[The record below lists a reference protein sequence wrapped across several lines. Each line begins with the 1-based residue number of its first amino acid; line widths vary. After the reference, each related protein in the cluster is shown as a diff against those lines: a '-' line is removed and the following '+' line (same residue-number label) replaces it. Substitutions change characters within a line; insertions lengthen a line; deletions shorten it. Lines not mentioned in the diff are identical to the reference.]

1 MESWFVLVNYCFRW
15 LINNMNNKN
24 NEFSKAFEGVKV
36 HPNAFVDSNAEL
48 HDGVIIS
55 QGAIVGPNVIIGK
68 DTEIGPNAVIT
79 GRTQIG
85 KNNKIFPNVFIGL
98 DPQDLKF
105 NGASTEVIIGDNNIF
120 RECVT
125 INKATYEGEKTIIG
139 NNNLLMAYSHIGHNC
154 ELGNGIV
161 LSNSV
166 QVAGHVKVEDRA
178 IIGGCLGVHQF
189 VHIGYLAMI
198 GGMTRVD
205 RDVPPFCIAEGHPGR
220 LRGLNRIGIKRS
232 GLMENKDF
240 DLKLLQN
247 TWNLLFKSNDA
258 ISNSLEKVMKGEL
271 DISSSR
277 LCSFLKESISKE
289 RRGPMPIVNL

>member
-1 MESWFVLVNYCFRW
+1 ME
-15 LINNMNNKN
+15 NKN
-24 NEFSKAFEGVKV
+24 TELNSSFSGVKV
-36 HPNAFVDSNAEL
+36 HSQAFVDPSAEL

-85 KNNKIFPNVFIGL
+85 KNNKIYPNVFIGL
-98 DPQDLKF
+98 DPQDLKYK
-105 NGASTEVIIGDNNIF
+105 GASTEVIIGDNNTF

-125 INKATYEGEKTIIG
+125 INKATDEGEKTIIG
-139 NNNLLMAYSHIGHNC
+139 NNNLLMAYTHIGHNC
-154 ELGNGIV
+154 KVGNMIV

-166 QVAGHVKVEDRA
+166 QVAGHVKIEDKA
-178 IIGGCLGVHQF
+178 IIGGCLGIHQF

-205 RDVPPFCIAEGHPGR
+205 RDVPPFCLAEGHPGR

-232 GLMENKDF
+232 GLMENKDYDF
-240 DLKLLQN
+240 KLLQS
-247 TWNLLFKSNDA
+247 TWNLLFKSDDA
-258 ISNSLEKVMKGEL
+258 ISNSLEKVMTGQL
-271 DISSSR
+271 DISSSK
-277 LCSFLKESISKE
+277 LCNFLKESISKE
-289 RRGPMPIVNL
+289 RRGPMPVVNL

>member
-1 MESWFVLVNYCFRW
+1 ME
-15 LINNMNNKN
+15 NKN
-24 NEFSKAFEGVKV
+24 TEFKSSFSGAKV
-36 HPNAFVDSNAEL
+36 HPNAFVDPKAEL

-55 QGAIVGPNVIIGK
+55 QGAFIGPNVSIGER
-68 DTEIGPNAVIT
+68 TEIGPNSFIT

-85 KNNKIFPNVFIGL
+85 KNNKVFPNVFIGL
-98 DPQDLKF
+98 DPQDLKYK
-105 NGASTEVIIGDNNIF
+105 GASTEVVIGDNNTF

-139 NNNLLMAYSHIGHNC
+139 NNNLLMAYTHLGHNC
-154 ELGNGIV
+154 ELGNRIV

-166 QVAGHVKVEDRA
+166 QVAGHVKIEDKA
-178 IIGGCLGVHQF
+178 IIGGCLGIHQF

-205 RDVPPFCIAEGHPGR
+205 RDVPPFCLAEGHPGR

-232 GLMENKDF
+232 GLMDNKDF
-240 DLKLLQN
+240 DFKLLQS
-247 TWNLLFKSNDA
+247 TWNLLFKSDDS
-258 ISNSLEKVMKGEL
+258 ISNTLKNVMKGEL
-271 DISSSR
+271 DYSSSK

-289 RRGPMPIVNL
+289 RRGPMPTLNS

>member
-1 MESWFVLVNYCFRW
+1 MDNL
-15 LINNMNNKN
+15 NNKLN
-24 NEFSKAFEGVKV
+24 SNSIGAKV
-36 HPNAFVDSNAEL
+36 HPNAFVDPSAEL
-48 HDGVIIS
+48 HDGVVVS
-55 QGAIVGPNVIIGK
+55 QGAIVGPDVTIGK
-68 DTEIGPNAVIT
+68 GTEIGPNAVIS
-79 GRTQIG
+79 GRTHIG
-85 KNNKIFPNVFIGL
+85 INNKVFPSVFIGL
-98 DPQDLKF
+98 DPQDLKYR
-105 NGASTEVIIGDNNIF
+105 GAPTQVIIGNNNTF

-125 INKATYEGEKTIIG
+125 INKATDEGEKTIIG
-139 NNNLLMAYSHIGHNC
+139 NNNLLMAYTHIGHNC

-166 QVAGHVKVEDRA
+166 QVAGHVKIEDKA
-178 IIGGCLGVHQF
+178 IIGGCLGIHQF

-205 RDVPPFCIAEGHPGR
+205 RDVPPFCLAEGHPGR

-240 DLKLLQN
+240 DLKLLQRN
-247 TWNLLFKSNDA
+247 WNLLFKSNDA

-271 DISSSR
+271 DISSSK
-277 LCSFLKESISKE
+277 LCNFLKESISKE

>member
-1 MESWFVLVNYCFRW
+1 MD
-15 LINNMNNKN
+15 NKN
-24 NEFSKAFEGVKV
+24 IELNSSFGGVKV
-36 HPNAFVDSNAEL
+36 HPNAFVDPSAEL

-55 QGAIVGPNVIIGK
+55 QGATVGPNVIIGK
-68 DTEIGPNAVIT
+68 GTKIGPNAVIS

-85 KNNKIFPNVFIGL
+85 TNNKVFPSVFIGL
-98 DPQDLKF
+98 DPQDLKYK
-105 NGASTEVIIGDNNIF
+105 GDHTEVIIGDNNTF

-125 INKATYEGEKTIIG
+125 INKATDEGEKTIIG
-139 NNNLLMAYSHIGHNC
+139 DNNLLMAYTHIGHNC
-154 ELGNGIV
+154 ELGNKIV

-166 QVAGHVKVEDRA
+166 QVAGHVKIEDKA
-178 IIGGCLGVHQF
+178 IIGGCLGIHQF

-205 RDVPPFCIAEGHPGR
+205 RDVPPFCLAEGHPGR

-240 DLKLLQN
+240 DLKLLQT

-258 ISNSLEKVMKGEL
+258 ISNSLEKAMKGEL
-271 DISSSR
+271 DLSSSK
-277 LCSFLKESISKE
+277 LCCFLKESISKE
-289 RRGPMPIVNL
+289 RRGPMPLVNL

>member
-1 MESWFVLVNYCFRW
+1 ME
-15 LINNMNNKN
+15 NKN
-24 NEFSKAFEGVKV
+24 TKLMTTFNGIKV
-36 HPNAFVDSNAEL
+36 HPNAFVDPSAEL

-55 QGAIVGPNVIIGK
+55 QGAIIGPNVKIGK
-68 DTEIGPNAVIT
+68 GTEIGPNTVIS
-79 GRTQIG
+79 GRTQLG
-85 KNNKIFPNVFIGL
+85 DNNKVFPNVFIGL
-98 DPQDLKF
+98 DPQDLKYR
-105 NGASTEVIIGDNNIF
+105 GASTEVIIGNNNTF

-154 ELGNGIV
+154 ELGDGIV

-166 QVAGHVKVEDRA
+166 QVAGHVKIEDKA
-178 IIGGCLGVHQF
+178 IIGGCLGIHQF

-205 RDVPPFCIAEGHPGR
+205 RDVPPFCLAEGHPGR

-247 TWNLLFKSNDA
+247 TWNLLFKSNYVISDA
-258 ISNSLEKVMKGEL
+258 LEMALKGTL
-271 DISSSR
+271 DLSSKQ
-277 LCSFLKESISKE
+277 LCDFLKESISKE
-289 RRGPMPIVNL
+289 RRGPMPLINE